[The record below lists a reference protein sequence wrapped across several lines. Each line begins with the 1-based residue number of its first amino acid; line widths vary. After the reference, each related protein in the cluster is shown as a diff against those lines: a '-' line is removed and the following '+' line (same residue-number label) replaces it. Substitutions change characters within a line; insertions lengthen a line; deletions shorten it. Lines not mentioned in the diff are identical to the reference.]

1 MDAILAVFR
10 SRAQAY
16 DCAEKLNRRGV
27 AARTVSTPTE
37 ANAGCGLSVRF
48 AAADFPRAR
57 GILSA
62 AGYSAFAGFFRIAV
76 RGGHAFV
83 VRA

>member
-16 DCAEKLNRRGV
+16 DCAEKYNRRGI
-27 AARTVSTPTE
+27 AARVVSTPTE
-37 ANAGCGLSVRF
+37 ARAGCGLSVRF
-48 AAADFPRAR
+48 SASDLSLAR
-57 GILSA
+57 GLLSA
-62 AGYSAFAGFFRIAV
+62 AGYSAFSGYYRIVV
-76 RGGHAFV
+76 RGGHTFI